1 MQLLRDLAHSSR
13 LPNIPTVWSNVITG
27 YLFGIAFCTS
37 QSDGLAKMLPHFSWS
52 ALALLIVAGTLLYI
66 CGTFMNDGVD
76 VEWDKEHR
84 PERAA
89 PSGRIPAGTMI
100 NLALVFGMGG
110 IAASFLLGKF
120 SMILAGVI
128 IAAIL
133 LYTAIHKRT
142 AWGAV
147 AMGICRALLFPMAAL
162 SGHVYLGAEINSLVH
177 ISIAAGLGMMLY
189 IGAITWFARHET
201 SNDPPRTHYWL
212 KTIVFTVPFLTPVVA
227 IPIIL
232 PDVTFWDQTTA
243 LACGVVGILWLC
255 IAMERGKREG
265 TGKFVSSAL
274 AGIPLLDAMWL
285 PNHQPLLLLIPAALF
300 VLSLVL
306 QKVTSAT

>member
-1 MQLLRDLAHSSR
+1 MSLLRDLAHSSR

-27 YLFGIAFCTS
+27 YLFGIAFCTAQTGS
-37 QSDGLAKMLPHFSWS
+37 LAQLLPHFSWGII
-52 ALALLIVAGTLLYI
+52 ALLLATGTLLYI

-76 VEWDKEHR
+76 VEWDKQHR
-84 PERAA
+84 PERAV

-100 NLALVFGMGG
+100 NLALVFGLG
-110 IAASFLLGKF
+110 ALATAFLLGKF
-120 SMILAGVI
+120 SLILAVAI

-162 SGHVYLGAEINSLVH
+162 CGHRYLGAEINQLIHV
-177 ISIAAGLGMMLY
+177 SIAAGVGMMIF

-212 KTIVFTVPFLTPVVA
+212 KTVVFTIPFLIPVIA
-227 IPIIL
+227 IPIL
-232 PDVTFWDQTTA
+232 VPDAPFWNSTTA
-243 LACGVVGILWLC
+243 LICGVVGILWIC
-255 IAMERGKREG
+255 IAMEQGKRQG

-274 AGIPLLDAMWL
+274 AGIPLLDAMWM
-285 PNHQPLLLLIPAALF
+285 PNHQPLLLIIPFALF
-300 VLSLVL
+300 VLSLAL